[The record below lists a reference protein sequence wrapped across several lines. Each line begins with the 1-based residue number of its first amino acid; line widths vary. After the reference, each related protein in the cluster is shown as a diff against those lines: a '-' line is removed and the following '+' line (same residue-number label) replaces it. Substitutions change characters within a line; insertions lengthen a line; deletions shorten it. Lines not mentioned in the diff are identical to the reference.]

1 MMRRGRTERTRTA
14 VGQILCARERRVLF
28 PKSDPSEATRRRE
41 ARCVAG
47 ETREHTVECFAYV
60 AYFKQGRADG
70 IVAPRVAAET
80 PARKNQTNRETSVVP
95 PRRSSRRRREGLST
109 AFVTEDS
116 QERAS
121 NRPNRAAQVV
131 VAFYATDFSFTNTLD
146 TIYGTGRGLM
156 SQISFAYWSM
166 VRSELN
172 LPEKAVE
179 MMEDSVQP
187 ASFLY
192 AASTFAWHSM

>member
-1 MMRRGRTERTRTA
+1 MRTRET
-14 VGQILCARERRVLF
+14 RSF
-28 PKSDPSEATRRRE
+28 PQPESDPSEAARRRE

-70 IVAPRVAAET
+70 IVAPARRGGDSAA
-80 PARKNQTNRETSVVP
+80 KKSVH
-95 PRRSSRRRREGLST
+95 EHST
-109 AFVTEDS
+109 H
-116 QERAS
+116 RL
-121 NRPNRAAQVV
+121 RH
-131 VAFYATDFSFTNTLD
+131 
-146 TIYGTGRGLM
+146 GRGLM

-179 MMEDSVQP
+179 TMEDSVQP

>member
-1 MMRRGRTERTRTA
+1 
-14 VGQILCARERRVLF
+14 
-28 PKSDPSEATRRRE
+28 
-41 ARCVAG
+41 
-47 ETREHTVECFAYV
+47 
-60 AYFKQGRADG
+60 
-70 IVAPRVAAET
+70 
-80 PARKNQTNRETSVVP
+80 
-95 PRRSSRRRREGLST
+95 
-109 AFVTEDS
+109 
-116 QERAS
+116 
-121 NRPNRAAQVV
+121 
-131 VAFYATDFSFTNTLD
+131 
-146 TIYGTGRGLM
+146 M

>member
-1 MMRRGRTERTRTA
+1 MRTRET
-14 VGQILCARERRVLF
+14 RSF
-28 PKSDPSEATRRRE
+28 PQPESDPSEAARRRE

-80 PARKNQTNRETSVVP
+80 PPRKNQ
-95 PRRSSRRRREGLST
+95 
-109 AFVTEDS
+109 
-116 QERAS
+116 
-121 NRPNRAAQVV
+121 
-131 VAFYATDFSFTNTLD
+131 FTNTLD
-146 TIYGTGRGLM
+146 TVYGTGRGLM

-179 MMEDSVQP
+179 TMEDSVQP